1 METTRHSSLFWT
13 PPSWVLMGIL
23 LIGVLYFKMVL
34 PLISGLVLFV
44 LINQLHLAIEKRLS
58 PALSL
63 VIALCLGTGV
73 FLGTLSL
80 GFSALLAMID
90 TERGIGPL
98 MIQLTDALNMVKH
111 NVPLWLSPNIPDN
124 AYTLLSQIQAWLI
137 SNTDMLADY
146 GKRLVSVAFRL
157 IVGAFVGL
165 LVAIRVIRARQG
177 ADPIAFPH
185 PYLQLLLGHI
195 QNFVHSF
202 QRVFFAQFYIA
213 LVNTIFTGFFLGV
226 VMPLMGL
233 PIPFLGML
241 LLITFVMGFIPIIG
255 NLVSNTAITLTA
267 LSISPLA
274 AILALLFLIIIHK
287 LEYFLNAW
295 IVGTRIKVR
304 SYELLISMLCLEAV
318 FGMWGLVLAPAIY
331 SYVKEEFASHNL
343 NKKGA
348 LEKPPVSDNH
358 LC

>member
-1 METTRHSSLFWT
+1 
-13 PPSWVLMGIL
+13 
-23 LIGVLYFKMVL
+23 
-34 PLISGLVLFV
+34 
-44 LINQLHLAIEKRLS
+44 
-58 PALSL
+58 
-63 VIALCLGTGV
+63 
-73 FLGTLSL
+73 
-80 GFSALLAMID
+80 
-90 TERGIGPL
+90 
-98 MIQLTDALNMVKH
+98 
-111 NVPLWLSPNIPDN
+111 
-124 AYTLLSQIQAWLI
+124 
-137 SNTDMLADY
+137 
-146 GKRLVSVAFRL
+146 
-157 IVGAFVGL
+157 
-165 LVAIRVIRARQG
+165 
-177 ADPIAFPH
+177 
-185 PYLQLLLGHI
+185 
-195 QNFVHSF
+195 
-202 QRVFFAQFYIA
+202 
-213 LVNTIFTGFFLGV
+213 
-226 VMPLMGL
+226 MPLMGL